1 MAKVKITKVGA
12 SSAVNS
18 GASILITQEDAEE
31 VETLYRAPL
40 SQLIGA
46 IFQTGTVTLGP
57 TWSGSGPYT
66 QTVTVTGATP
76 TSNSQVDIQPDATAL
91 AQMEADG
98 ITALYIENNAGT
110 LTATAL
116 GGTLSEE
123 ITVQVTLTEV

>member
-1 MAKVKITKVGA
+1 MAKVKITEVGA

-18 GASILITQEDAEE
+18 GASILITQEDSEE

-46 IFQTGTVTLGP
+46 IFQTGTVTLGT

-76 TSNSQVDIQPDATAL
+76 TSNSKVDIQPDATAL
-91 AQMEADG
+91 AQMEEDG

-110 LTATAL
+110 LTAYAV
-116 GGTLSEE
+116 GGTLSASV
-123 ITVQVTLTEV
+123 TVQVTLTEV